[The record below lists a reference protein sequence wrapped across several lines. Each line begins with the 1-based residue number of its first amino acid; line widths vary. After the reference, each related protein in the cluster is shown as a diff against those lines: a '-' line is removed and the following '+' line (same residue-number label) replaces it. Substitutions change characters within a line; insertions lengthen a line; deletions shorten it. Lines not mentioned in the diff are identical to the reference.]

1 MLTCF
6 KIVSDGEINRCGNSI
21 SCSGKVRSYVSLI
34 RPVNALMMGL
44 AVVVSEVVIIG
55 GAPPPIK
62 MLSGFLVSFF
72 LTSAAMVIND
82 IVDLEIDRIN
92 APQRPIPSGR
102 VSISS
107 AKIYAAIL
115 AFAGILSAVPLS
127 AYGVPLAIA
136 TFLVSLV
143 YNFRGKKVGLIG
155 NVMVAYCVAV
165 PFLFGG
171 LAVAETIDVKIAVF
185 FLLAFLATTGREIV
199 KGIADMEGDRT
210 KHIATLALSR
220 GPKQAALVAVI
231 FYLSAVFLTPFPSVI
246 GVLGIW
252 YIVLVIIVDAGFVYS
267 SITILRR
274 QDRNTA
280 LMVKKQSMVWM
291 LLALLAFLFGGLF
304 T

>member
-1 MLTCF
+1 
-6 KIVSDGEINRCGNSI
+6 
-21 SCSGKVRSYVSLI
+21 
-34 RPVNALMMGL
+34 MMGL
-44 AVVVSEVVIIG
+44 AVVVSEVVILG
-55 GAPPPIK
+55 GTPPPIK

-92 APQRPIPSGR
+92 APQRPIPSGM
-102 VSISS
+102 VSVSS

-127 AYGVPLAIA
+127 AYGVPLGIA

-143 YNFRGKKVGLIG
+143 YNFRGKKAGLIG

-210 KHIATLALSR
+210 KCIATLALSR
-220 GPKQAALVAVI
+220 GPKQAAIVAAI